1 MRQRMGRRKEVDI
14 MPTEQPTEPN
24 SSSAY
29 RTSGSPLPEARQ
41 MTLRDDLKHCG
52 CGFLMGAADIV
63 PGVSG
68 GTMALIVGIYERLVS
83 AISHIDREFLQH
95 VLSRRFR
102 QAAEHA
108 DLRFLVG
115 LGCGIL
121 LGAGGLASVMKVLLT
136 DHRTLTYAAFTGMIL
151 ASSLLVA
158 RQVRLWS
165 MLHVGLLLLAA
176 AGAWWL
182 VTLSTLQN
190 PPNSLVYLFF
200 CGMIGIS
207 AMILPG
213 ISGAFILLLLS
224 RYETVLNAIRSF
236 VHLEL
241 SVEVITT
248 LVVFSLGCLTG
259 LLAFS
264 RVLKKLLTTYHDST
278 IAVLCGFMLGSL
290 YRLWPFQKDLTPDVR
305 ELKHKL
311 FEHIWPANLTNEV
324 WQAAFTAVIAG
335 ALVLT
340 LDTVGRRMSSTTR

>member
-1 MRQRMGRRKEVDI
+1 MS
-14 MPTEQPTEPN
+14 TEQPTEKQ
-24 SSSAY
+24 SSSADLA
-29 RTSGSPLPEARQ
+29 SASPSPEDRQ
-41 MTLRDDLKHCG
+41 MTLREDLKHCG
-52 CGFLMGAADIV
+52 CGFLMGAADVV

-68 GTMALIVGIYERLVS
+68 GTMALIVGIYERLVA
-83 AISHIDREFLQH
+83 AISHIDRTFLQH
-95 VLSRRFR
+95 VLNRRFR
-102 QAAEHA
+102 QAAQHA

-158 RQVRLWS
+158 RQVQLWS
-165 MLHVGLLLLAA
+165 MQRAGLLLLAA
-176 AGAWWL
+176 TGAWWL
-182 VTLSTLQN
+182 VTLPSLQN
-190 PPNSLVYLFF
+190 PPNSMVYLFF

-224 RYETVLNAIRSF
+224 RYETILNAIRSF

-241 SVEVITT
+241 SVAVLTT
-248 LVVFSLGCLTG
+248 LIVFSLGCLTG
-259 LLAFS
+259 LLVFS
-264 RVLKKLLTTYHDST
+264 RVLKRLLTTFHDET
-278 IAVLCGFMLGSL
+278 IAVLCGLMLGSL
-290 YRLWPFQKDLTPDVR
+290 YRLWPFQKDLTPDVM

-311 FEHIWPANLTNEV
+311 FEHIWPSNTGEI
-324 WQAAFTAVIAG
+324 WPAAFTAVIAG

-340 LDTVGRRMSSTTR
+340 LDAVGQRMSNTSL